1 MTPEAAIALVESF
14 WEEVWAACNPSAVDR
29 FVTEDFVITS
39 AGVDIAGRENFK
51 AWVGDFQ
58 SKIADL
64 NLETIETFANAD
76 GSRVSSRFRITGRN
90 NGMFGLPADGK
101 PIAFTGNAILAVTP
115 TGKLAH
121 NWIERSAWELYN
133 QLTGLGRHSRT
144 SPQHHSNPISGS
156 SGSPSPLPSDH
167 HPTTRTAAEV
177 STTIPTTSAAAQI
190 DQQESRAR
198 FCI

>member
-1 MTPEAAIALVESF
+1 MTPGAAIALVESF
-14 WEEVWAACNPSAVDR
+14 WEEVWGACNPSAVDR

-51 AWVGDFQ
+51 SWVGDFQ

-64 NLETIETFANAD
+64 NLETIETFANAT
-76 GSRVSSRFRITGRN
+76 GLRVSSRFRITGQN

-133 QLTGLGRHSRT
+133 QLTG
-144 SPQHHSNPISGS
+144 
-156 SGSPSPLPSDH
+156 
-167 HPTTRTAAEV
+167 
-177 STTIPTTSAAAQI
+177 
-190 DQQESRAR
+190 
-198 FCI
+198 